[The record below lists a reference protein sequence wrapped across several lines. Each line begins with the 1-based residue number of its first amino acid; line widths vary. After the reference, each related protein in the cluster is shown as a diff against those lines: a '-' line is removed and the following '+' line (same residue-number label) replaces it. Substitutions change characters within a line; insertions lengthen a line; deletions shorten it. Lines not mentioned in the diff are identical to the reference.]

1 MVFEEGSAL
10 RKIEDRCFAWSRI
23 RAVTI
28 PSGVTEIGVSAFFAC
43 NQLRSVRFAEGSALE
58 KLGSSCFLE
67 CAIETI
73 ALPSTVRSIGE
84 TAFDMRTFRTVV
96 IPEGCTVGE

>member
-1 MVFEEGSAL
+1 M

-28 PSGVTEIGVSAFFAC
+28 PSGVTEIGVRAFFAC
-43 NQLRSVRFAEGSALE
+43 GQLRSVRFAEGSVLE
-58 KLGSSCFLE
+58 KLGSSCFRE

-73 ALPSTVRSIGE
+73 ALPGTVRSIGK
-84 TAFDMRTFRTVV
+84 TAFDMRTFQTVV
-96 IPEGCTVGE
+96 VPEGCAVEE